1 MQCDDRGAIENLRHW
16 RDIAHRIVWQL
27 VNRSVGRIACRYKR
41 HSVAI
46 GRGTYGGLDA
56 DGAATARAIID
67 DYLPAERFRKALR
80 DEAGGNIRAAAG
92 RERDD
97 QPDRFGRVQI
107 LCACANRGKRD
118 EYSEN
123 CDYARHGFLRHHV
136 SRQFLRRGLDVFKL
150 FAERSVVHRPMQN
163 AALRQ
168 PLISPRRARA
178 YTLPQSGIAL
188 TAAVGPSYIQGSRI
202 PA

>member
-1 MQCDDRGAIENLRHW
+1 MASFTPMSLPDESWVDLPKHAFAKELVVRPGGVYPKYGAVDRDYYGPEYDGFQDIFTMSAYANLECDRFDE
-16 RDIAHRIVWQL
+16 
-27 VNRSVGRIACRYKR
+27 
-41 HSVAI
+41 
-46 GRGTYGGLDA
+46 
-56 DGAATARAIID
+56 ARAIID
-67 DYLPAERFRKALR
+67 NYLPAERFRKALR

-136 SRQFLRRGLDVFKL
+136 SRQFLRRGLDLFKL
-150 FAERSVVHRPMQN
+150 FAERRVVH
-163 AALRQ
+163 A
-168 PLISPRRARA
+168 
-178 YTLPQSGIAL
+178 
-188 TAAVGPSYIQGSRI
+188 
-202 PA
+202 